1 MQTFVLHTGGNAGN
15 AGGFAGGVIEHAGK
29 TYRGPWPIL
38 AAAHVWHDFFR
49 GLPQFGRL
57 FGEWLVYLSLYIV
70 RSFECGGFM
79 RVSSLEFA

>member
-38 AAAHVWHDFFR
+38 APMYGTIFFEVCLNLE
-49 GLPQFGRL
+49 GC
-57 FGEWLVYLSLYIV
+57 LVS
-70 RSFECGGFM
+70 G
-79 RVSSLEFA
+79 